1 MENITYVGKV
11 AYVKGQI
18 TVDLDLTKYGARHML
33 AQRLLGHMV
42 LNSSRKY
49 MPYQTG
55 SMSQRSYVSPD
66 GKHVI
71 FPGPYARMLYAGM
84 VMVDIKT
91 GKGPALVRD
100 KFGVKVG
107 PRFREGAKLK
117 PSDRPIKFGTKHN
130 PMAQAHWFEPAK
142 SNDLPYWLSEINRII
157 KYGE

>member
-1 MENITYVGKV
+1 MSEPSYFGKV

-18 TVDLDLTKYGARHML
+18 TVDLDLTKYGVRHML
-33 AQRLLGHMV
+33 AQRRLAQMALE
-42 LNSSRKY
+42 SSRKY
-49 MPYQTG
+49 MPFQTG

-84 VMVDIKT
+84 VMVDSKT
-91 GKGPALVRD
+91 GKGPALIHDR
-100 KFGVKVG
+100 FGVPVG
-107 PRFREGAKLK
+107 YRFRKGATLRAT
-117 PSDRPIKFGTKHN
+117 DRPLHFDKTYN
-130 PMAQAHWFEPAK
+130 SMAQAHWFEPAK